1 MPKVRK
7 RERRRRRR
15 RRDPLAKAE
24 AVEEKE
30 E

>member
-30 E
+30 